1 MSGQWIAGEL
11 SFDEKHLLFVAL
23 MKKLDLV
30 TFRAITNPEEATLEK
45 NFELLTQLV
54 MWKTNALLPNIKQT
68 QLPGIVIDNNNCDL
82 FRIRVY
88 LKELLD
94 AKNNYQKKYDQNY
107 KLRSTAE
114 MRANEE
120 KLKRLINSSM
130 IRNSGPNKLHYEK
143 GLAIFACQASGILE
157 TDHRYQFYID
167 LFQITEP
174 DIYQIAPKHF
184 HKMLATFELE
194 LEAYSREAD
203 LRAFKVLEHIRKLVD
218 IADRGPAAYYDIHDV
233 SLSHASE
240 YMAELA
246 KSSMDLTSD
255 LVKPEQSSFR
265 NSYGKVDMIKFMTA
279 MAEWRKAAEYRRL
292 MTEKTNEMKQQYQAA
307 TIEET
312 KDAEDYIIDME
323 RETPIDILIDNGIQ
337 IVSTDDSDEE
347 ESN

>member
-1 MSGQWIAGEL
+1 
-11 SFDEKHLLFVAL
+11 

-54 MWKTNALLPNIKQT
+54 IWKTNALLPNIKQT
-68 QLPGIVIDNNNCDL
+68 QLPGIVIDNGNCDL

-120 KLKRLINSSM
+120 KLKRQINSAMLRS
-130 IRNSGPNKLHYEK
+130 SGPNKLHYEK

-174 DIYQIAPKHF
+174 DIYQVAPKHF

-246 KSSMDLTSD
+246 KSSQDLTSD

-292 MTEKTNEMKQQYQAA
+292 MTEKTNEMKQQYQDQSV
-307 TIEET
+307 EET
-312 KDAEDYIIDME
+312 KDAEDFLIDME
-323 RETPIDILIDNGIQ
+323 RETPIDILIDNGISV
-337 IVSTDDSDEE
+337 VSTDDSED
-347 ESN
+347 